1 MLNARALLWMLFGI
15 GLLLLISGVGWHW
28 WQRALFVPIEVV
40 TVKDRLQYV
49 APELIKAAVTEE
61 VQHGFFGLRVAA
73 VRDKLLQV
81 PWVAEAQVQR
91 KWPHTLQLKITERQ
105 PLAIWD
111 GKGVIDTEGNLFFPP
126 TLDNVHDVAEFSGD
140 RAYVDAMIDTYLLIL
155 TKIKPIGL
163 TVKSLSIMPDHG
175 WRTMLDNG
183 VCIILGQ
190 TELEER
196 LTRFVLAYSASKIGI
211 RNDRVQRVDLR
222 YTNGVAVGEYNGK

>member
-1 MLNARALLWMLFGI
+1 MLNARGLLWIVFGF
-15 GLLLLISGVGWHW
+15 GLLVICSVGWHW

-40 TVKDRLQYV
+40 TLKDKLYYV

-61 VQHGFFGLRVAA
+61 VQQGFFGLRVTK

-105 PLAIWD
+105 PLAIWN

-126 TLDNVHDVAEFSGD
+126 TLANVHDVAEFIGD
-140 RAYVDAMIDTYLLIL
+140 RVYVDAMIDTYLLIL

-163 TVKSLSIMPDHG
+163 ALKSLSIMSDHG
-175 WRTMLDNG
+175 WRAMLDNG

-190 TELEER
+190 AELEER
-196 LTRFVLAYSASKIGI
+196 LTRFVLAYNTPRSMI
-211 RNDRVQRVDLR
+211 RNDRVQIVDLR
-222 YTNGVAVGEYNGK
+222 YTNGIAVGEYNGK